1 MDLPRAGDRRKP
13 KAHVARETLKRIPLP
28 VRDHGTG
35 WRCTCLEME
44 CSGEIVA
51 SPEGWGCSACGARS
65 HDYGALTAIAEA
77 LVVGH
82 QARRLEC
89 VLRDLAA
96 GIARQAVPQLALYR
110 DACDLHAATVAVLRA
125 MKDFPA

>member
-13 KAHVARETLKRIPLP
+13 KAHVARETLKRIPLS

-35 WRCTCLEME
+35 WRCTCLELE

-51 SPEGWGCSACGARS
+51 STEGWGCSACGARS
-65 HDYGALTAIAEA
+65 HDYSALTAIAEA
-77 LVVGH
+77 MMRH
-82 QARRLEC
+82 QGRRLEC

-96 GIARQAVPQLALYR
+96 GIARQPVPRLKLYR
-110 DACDLHAATVAVLRA
+110 DACDLHAATVAGLRA
-125 MKDFPA
+125 MGDSPA